1 MAEIQILN
9 FLTICYKTELVQVKL
24 SPSDSIL
31 NFDKGYVFSM

>member
-1 MAEIQILN
+1 MAETQIFS

-31 NFDKGYVFSM
+31 NFDKG